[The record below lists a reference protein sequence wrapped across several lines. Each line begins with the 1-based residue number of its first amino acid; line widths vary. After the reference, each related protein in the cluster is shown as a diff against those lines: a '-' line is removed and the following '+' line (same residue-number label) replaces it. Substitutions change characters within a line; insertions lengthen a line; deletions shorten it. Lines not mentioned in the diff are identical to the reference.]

1 MDLFTFAISLLIILV
16 TFQYDYVWM
25 AALIGIVLMFMG
37 KKTSIFIIV
46 SVLLLILFFINRTP
60 YESYNVWVV
69 VLAIGVYLLLNKKEQ
84 GSDTYNPED
93 QYGDLLKGLG
103 GGGGMGSGGMW
114 VKFVFFIIGLVV
126 MLGAMSNP
134 SLLYVGLVI
143 MALSFL
149 FSTNSEKSITKI
161 EDRVSIIDKLD
172 KVSLNVSDNALSHLV
187 EDAMAVTAK
196 ITKGAKADVSA
207 KNVAVGTI
215 KMVDNVGS
223 VFKGK

>member
-1 MDLFTFAISLLIILV
+1 
-16 TFQYDYVWM
+16 
-25 AALIGIVLMFMG
+25 
-37 KKTSIFIIV
+37 
-46 SVLLLILFFINRTP
+46 
-60 YESYNVWVV
+60 
-69 VLAIGVYLLLNKKEQ
+69 
-84 GSDTYNPED
+84 
-93 QYGDLLKGLG
+93 
-103 GGGGMGSGGMW
+103 
-114 VKFVFFIIGLVV
+114 

-134 SLLYVGLVI
+134 SLLYVGLAI

-149 FSTNSEKSITKI
+149 FSINNEKSITKI

-223 VFKGK
+223 VFKNK